1 MIAKEVV
8 GGSCCYC
15 YPKSNFTDFVTFSV
29 VSTKNKK
36 VPKMSALFEKAH
48 LDLCPSS
55 GMIDLSC
62 RPIMTSIIKSPKFR
76 QFAKTKYRRLDE
88 NLTFVALLFTAL
100 NSEHWFIKTH
110 FQDCGGVALSWMHL
124 CALEGEW
131 SDAFVSLA
139 PSPSLRYFK
148 QKSFCIKAILP
159 TSKNQEQTC
168 FPYRCSVHWNAHQ
181 TSRPTVFRTL
191 FDDFFALGKKLHRL
205 CSVVGCI
212 ERMQRRTSLLRNS
225 AAINTGDPPRGFP
238 WWFWST
244 TRFINFSCGAHS
256 RWFVSGSQPLIRDT
270 LVCFRHTTGGCMCG
284 TKPWLSLQAVMSMC
298 LHATVIAC
306 GVFHRW

>member
-1 MIAKEVV
+1 MLLLLPKKQFYWFRNFFRCFHKKQKSSKNVSVIWK
-8 GGSCCYC
+8 GSLG
-15 YPKSNFTDFVTFSV
+15 S
-29 VSTKNKK
+29 
-36 VPKMSALFEKAH
+36 
-48 LDLCPSS
+48 
-55 GMIDLSC
+55 LSKF
-62 RPIMTSIIKSPKFR
+62 RNDWPIMTSIIKSPKFR
-76 QFAKTKYRRLDE
+76 HFAKTKYRRLDE

-148 QKSFCIKAILP
+148 QKSFASRLFYQLLKIKSKLVFLTDVQCIGMLIKQADPLYFAHYLTTFLPWVKSFIDSAVWLVVLRECSAARRCCAILQQ
-159 TSKNQEQTC
+159 SIREIHRGD
-168 FPYRCSVHWNAHQ
+168 FP
-181 TSRPTVFRTL
+181 
-191 FDDFFALGKKLHRL
+191 
-205 CSVVGCI
+205 
-212 ERMQRRTSLLRNS
+212 
-225 AAINTGDPPRGFP
+225 GD
-238 WWFWST
+238 FWST
-244 TRFINFSCGAHS
+244 TRFINFCCGAHC